1 MDIGSPDVNRPDLA
15 NPNPF
20 LTVAEVAAHYRT
32 TDRTVQR
39 WIREGKLPAV
49 RVPGGRSY
57 RINKAD
63 VEAFAEAAS

>member
-1 MDIGSPDVNRPDLA
+1 MDIGSPDTTRPESS
-15 NPNPF
+15 NPF

-63 VEAFAEAAS
+63 IEAFSEAAS